1 MKLFFAELLR
11 LMKKPAFFLAAF
23 LTLGALWI
31 GIGTDTQ
38 WLIQGAMTESQFV
51 LAQAFSS
58 KANALS
64 LPLLSALPSA
74 AAVWKEL
81 SGGSVR
87 NVLFRSGKTT
97 YFFSRCTVL
106 PLSALSA
113 QLLGIL
119 LFLVL
124 VGALTGDFRFP
135 ASLILPRLLMTMTFA
150 LSGGIGAVI
159 ARDSACAYVIPV
171 TLCFSLTILKARFF
185 FNIQALDPLVLLTG
199 AAGTLPILLGLLFLF
214 FFGFLFILMR
224 EVRNYV

>member
-1 MKLFFAELLR
+1 MKLFFAEFLR
-11 LMKKPAFFLAAF
+11 LMKKPAFLLAVFFTA
-23 LTLGALWI
+23 GALWI
-31 GIGTDTQ
+31 GIGTDAQ
-38 WLIQGAMTESQFV
+38 WLIQGAFTESLPV
-51 LAQAFSS
+51 LDLTFKS

-74 AAVWKEL
+74 AAVWKEF
-81 SGGSVR
+81 SSGSVR
-87 NVLFRSGKTT
+87 NVLFRSGKTK
-97 YFFSRCTVL
+97 YYFSRCAVL

-185 FNIQALDPLVLLTG
+185 FNIQALDPLVLLSG